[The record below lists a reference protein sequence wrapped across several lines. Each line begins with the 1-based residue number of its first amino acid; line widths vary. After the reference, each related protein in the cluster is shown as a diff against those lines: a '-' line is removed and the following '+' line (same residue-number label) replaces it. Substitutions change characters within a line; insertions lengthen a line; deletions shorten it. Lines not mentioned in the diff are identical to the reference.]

1 MCGGGSFAK
10 IGHALGAGI
19 VGLGYNYMK
28 DKKKS
33 SKRKARERAAA
44 VSREA
49 ERVKSKARAKAKDRT
64 SIQTIYSV
72 DPSQNIMGGGYGD

>member
-28 DKKKS
+28 DKKK
-33 SKRKARERAAA
+33 
-44 VSREA
+44 
-49 ERVKSKARAKAKDRT
+49 
-64 SIQTIYSV
+64 IF
-72 DPSQNIMGGGYGD
+72 